1 MDYKIKDGYIIAKS
15 QGKLKGKLNKFP
27 KISVGATENSIIAAC
42 LAKGITILKNYAIEP
57 EIKDLTN
64 FLNSAGANIKW
75 SGRTCKIKGV
85 NSLKKLNI
93 LLCQTDRSRH
103 ILCGTIVK
111 G

>member
-1 MDYKIKDGYIIAKS
+1 MS
-15 QGKLKGKLNKFP
+15 
-27 KISVGATENSIIAAC
+27 C
-42 LAKGITILKNYAIEP
+42 KGITILKNCAIEP

-93 LLCQTDRSRH
+93 LLCQTESKQAH
-103 ILCGTIVK
+103 SVWLHH
-111 G
+111 